1 MEARTVDD
9 WVQCY
14 QREFRLPVRERGG
27 FVMLPITDRLCVVHL
42 PTTRAEKVLTA
53 LREQR
58 CEGPVLARQIRWSV
72 LAAPDARPSEEEAAE
87 LAGLD
92 IDIPG
97 IGSAVM
103 LPTNLGRWR
112 QGFHWVRP
120 PSGGGSDPARPVARA
135 GIAVAAGPQRVST
148 ALKESGEKGKLRYD
162 RDGVGRADPGTSTRP
177 SHCRTGARP
186 GSTAGSGTA
195 ARSSSPAT
203 A

>member
-9 WVQCY
+9 WVRCY

-42 PTTRAEKVLTA
+42 PTARAEKVLTA

-58 CEGPVLARQIRWSV
+58 REGPVLARQIRWSV

-97 IGSAVM
+97 TGSAVM
-103 LPTNLGRWR
+103 LPTDLGRWSR
-112 QGFHWVRP
+112 EGCHWVRP
-120 PSGGGSDPARPVARA
+120 PTGNDAMPALSLVLR
-135 GIAVAAGPQRVST
+135 IAVACGPQRVST
-148 ALKESGEKGKLRYD
+148 ALSESGESGKLRYE
-162 RDGVGRADPGTSTRP
+162 RDGVGPR
-177 SHCRTGARP
+177 
-186 GSTAGSGTA
+186 
-195 ARSSSPAT
+195 
-203 A
+203 

>member
-1 MEARTVDD
+1 MRDSGSVEARTVDD

-42 PTTRAEKVLTA
+42 PTTRAEKVLMA

-103 LPTNLGRWR
+103 LPTNLGRWSR
-112 QGFHWVRP
+112 EGCHWVRP
-120 PSGGGSDPARPVARA
+120 PSGGGDTLPALSLVLR
-135 GIAVAAGPQRVST
+135 IAVAAGPQRVST
-148 ALKESGEKGKLRYD
+148 ALKESGDRGKLRYD
-162 RDGVGRADPGTSTRP
+162 RDGVGPL
-177 SHCRTGARP
+177 
-186 GSTAGSGTA
+186 
-195 ARSSSPAT
+195 
-203 A
+203 